1 MNHLNARTIK
11 MMDTIAMAKTT
22 ISTRQKNTERR
33 SQGDPKED
41 DKKCVTH
48 FEDLFEHSISL
59 GSELRMPV
67 VFA

>member
-41 DKKCVTH
+41 DEKCVTH
-48 FEDLFEHSISL
+48 FEDLFDHSISL
-59 GSELRMPV
+59 GGELRMPV
-67 VFA
+67 AFS

>member
-1 MNHLNARTIK
+1 MNHLNARAIK
-11 MMDTIAMAKTT
+11 IMDTIATAKTT
-22 ISTRQKNTERR
+22 MSTRQKNTERR

-41 DKKCVTH
+41 DEKCVTH

-59 GSELRMPV
+59 EGELRIPV

>member
-11 MMDTIAMAKTT
+11 MMDTIAMAETT

-41 DKKCVTH
+41 GKKCATH
-48 FEDLFEHSISL
+48 FEDLFEHFISL
-59 GSELRMPV
+59 RSELRMPV
-67 VFA
+67 AFS

>member
-1 MNHLNARTIK
+1 MNRLNARAIK
-11 MMDTIAMAKTT
+11 MMDTIATAKTT

-48 FEDLFEHSISL
+48 FEDLFEHFISL
-59 GSELRMPV
+59 RGELRIPV
-67 VFA
+67 GRS